1 MTEPPDALLP
11 PRLFVA
17 ARGRLA
23 QAHAARDRMNKAWNA
38 GTRIGHGTFEAWV
51 ESRDDGTRELW
62 STFELPGEHG
72 NALENAAREFV
83 THLRAALDECVLAT
97 ANATSRWGMAEP
109 DTHRMPLCR
118 DPDEFDN
125 LPHNGALQLLRP
137 DQIRAIRQLQP
148 FVTGTRGR
156 DFIGRHMTHFLNL
169 VEAHEQGAAISGVWA
184 DRGTPEFHTPDSVT
198 ITDLTVDDPGIA
210 TPRKR
215 VATYR
220 VDPTVRAD
228 EVSVNP
234 MTSFDAILNADPKP
248 ENSDDNASARTQV
261 MLLLTRRLIEGL
273 ERSTASSSLLERFGP
288 LDELMPIETND
299 EWVPIHFD
307 DFAEEQQVRDMV
319 SASEIGR
326 ATYRAPGGYLIF
338 LKADETGRIVG
349 REIPDAAPPPST
361 EDTHGIAIEH
371 ATRAVGARWGLPD
384 FVLEPAVVKKGSGI
398 REYPDGT
405 ILSGH
410 QGIALQVKAR
420 ETNGDTVQ
428 RATNWL
434 TKKAKDGLSQ
444 ARGTIR
450 TTLGKSDVTLKNLRG
465 RVITFNGQTIDWLPV
480 VILDHPDPPPDVS
493 IEPDGKGPHVVLLRR
508 DWEFLWY
515 QLRSAAAIVGYLHR
529 VADEGSVELGTE
541 TYRYF
546 DLAHKDAN
554 AASNPLP
561 EWLHGTE
568 AQPADGPLLP
578 ADPAP
583 ASDEAGHAVFHT
595 ILEDIASSPFDG
607 GEADR
612 VHILALIDRFAVTN
626 RAELGRTL
634 LRRLDYCAAARPGEM
649 RAQHK
654 IAYVDDSRIQLIFT
668 VMGQLTVTDQDYFR
682 VYALHRRQVFL
693 RSSGAQG
700 PVLPWTVAVALTPRR
715 DGRRPWDTTVIA
727 TNGPEIYDD
736 QEFEDIGRAFVS
748 QGGRDQVIT

>member
-1 MTEPPDALLP
+1 MTDLTDDLMP
-11 PRLFVA
+11 PRLFFA

-23 QAHAARDRMNKAWNA
+23 QALAARDRMNVAWNA
-38 GTRIGHGTFEAWV
+38 GTRADDGTFDAWV
-51 ESRDDGTRELW
+51 ESRNDGTRELW
-62 STFELPGEHG
+62 STFELLDEHG
-72 NALENAAREFV
+72 TALENAAREFV

-97 ANATSRWGMAEP
+97 ANATSRWGMA
-109 DTHRMPLCR
+109 DHNTHRMPLCR
-118 DPDEFDN
+118 DPDEFEN
-125 LPHNGALQLLRP
+125 LPNNGKLKLLRP

-148 FVTGTRGR
+148 FATGTRGR

-169 VEAHEQGAAISGVWA
+169 IEAHERGAAMYGVWA
-184 DRGTPEFHTPDSVT
+184 DRGTPEFQTPDGVT
-198 ITDLTVDDPGIA
+198 ITDLIVDDPGVA
-210 TPRKR
+210 TPVKR

-220 VDPTVRAD
+220 VDPADRAD

-234 MTSFDAILNADPKP
+234 MTSFDAILNADPTP
-248 ENSDDNASARTQV
+248 DNPDDNASARTQV
-261 MLLLTRRLIEGL
+261 LLLLARRLIEGL
-273 ERSTASSSLLERFGP
+273 ERSTATSSLLERFGP

-299 EWVPIHFD
+299 EWMPIHFD
-307 DFAEEQQVRDMV
+307 DPADEQQARDMV
-319 SASEIGR
+319 AASELGR
-326 ATYRAPGGYLIF
+326 ATYRAPGGYLMF

-349 REIPDAAPPPST
+349 REIPAAAPPPST
-361 EDTHGIAIEH
+361 GDTHGLAIEH

-384 FVLEPAVVKKGSGI
+384 FVLEPAVVKKGSGV

-405 ILSGH
+405 IVSGS

-420 ETNGDTVQ
+420 ETSGDTVQ

-465 RVITFNGQTIDWLPV
+465 RPITFNGRTIDWLPV
-480 VILDHPDPPPDVS
+480 VILDHPDPPGIS

-529 VADEGSVELGTE
+529 VAEEGSVELGTE

-546 DLAHKDAN
+546 ELAHKDAN
-554 AASNPLP
+554 AAPTPLP
-561 EWLHGTE
+561 EWLHDTD
-568 AQPADGPLLP
+568 AQSTDGPLLP

-583 ASDEAGHAVFHT
+583 ASDEAGHAVFHA

-607 GEADR
+607 DEADR
-612 VHILALIDRFAVTN
+612 LHLLALIDRFAVTN

-634 LRRLDYCAAARPGEM
+634 LRRLDHCAAARPGEM

-668 VMGQLTVTDQDYFR
+668 VMGQLTVADRDYFR
-682 VYALHRRQVFL
+682 VYALHRRQLFL

-700 PVLPWTVAVALTPRR
+700 PVLPWTVAVALTPRW

-727 TNGPEIYDD
+727 TNGPELYDD
-736 QEFEDIGRAFVS
+736 EEFENIGQAFAPR
-748 QGGRDQVIT
+748 GGRDQVIN